1 MSSVKKLARQTA
13 IYGLSSIVGRLLNYL
28 LVPLYTRVFDTGEYG
43 VVTQLYSYIAFLNLL
58 FVFGLDT
65 AYFRYFHTEKGNPKV
80 YSSGLLSILTSSVIL
95 GLTIVLF
102 ASPLSGMIG
111 FEGGTG
117 SQFYPIYIAL
127 FGGILAF
134 DAITAL
140 PFAKLR
146 QENRAKRFATL
157 RLVNIGINI
166 GLNLFFLILLP
177 SMAKHG
183 LPSWLDWMY
192 DPSFGVGYVFVSNLL
207 ASFITLLL
215 LIPEIFGVKFE
226 FDSSLWK
233 NMIVYA
239 FPLMIAGLAGMIN
252 ETFDRILIPILIT
265 DKADAMSQLGV
276 YGACYKLSILMTLF
290 NQTFRYAAE
299 PFFFSH
305 STKENPQATYAT
317 IMNWFVL
324 VCSFI
329 FLGIMLYLNIVQYFI
344 GEHFRSGLKVVP
356 ILLMA
361 NLCLGVYYNQSI
373 WYKLTGKTVWGAW
386 ISVIGA
392 AITLLFNFLLI
403 PKMGYMGAAW
413 TTLICYAS
421 MMVISYFLGKKHYP
435 VPYELVPFFYFIGL
449 AVGIWL
455 LSDFIHAQLGLHG
468 LVSGIV
474 NGVFLFIYIGLAWVQ
489 FRKKNG
495 YLRAS

>member
-28 LVPLYTRVFDTGEYG
+28 LVPLYTRVFDTGDYG
-43 VVTQLYSYIAFLNLL
+43 VVTQLYAYIAFLNLL
-58 FVFGLDT
+58 FVYGLDT
-65 AYFRYFHTEKGNPKV
+65 AFFRFTHSEKGNPKV
-80 YSSGLLSILTSSVIL
+80 YSSGMMSLMISSVIL
-95 GLTIVLF
+95 GLGIVLF
-102 ASPLSGMIG
+102 RNPLSFIIG
-111 FEGGTG
+111 VDGQSG
-117 SQFYPIYIAL
+117 SEFFPTYIAL
-127 FGGILAF
+127 FGGVLAC
-134 DAITAL
+134 DAISAL

-146 QENRAKRFATL
+146 QENRAKRFAAL
-157 RLVNIGINI
+157 RLINIGINI
-166 GLNLFFLILLP
+166 GLNLFFLVLLP
-177 SMAKHG
+177 SLAKSG
-183 LPSWLDWMY
+183 MPSWLDWMY
-192 DPSFGVGYVFVSNLL
+192 LKGFGVGYVFLSNFIASFFTLVLL
-207 ASFITLLL
+207 A
-215 LIPEIFGVKFE
+215 PEIFGVKYE
-226 FDSSLWK
+226 FDKELWK

-252 ETFDRILIPILIT
+252 ETFDRVLIPYLIT
-265 DKADAMSQLGV
+265 NKTEAMSQLGI

-305 STKENPQATYAT
+305 ASKENPQATYAT
-317 IMNWFVL
+317 VMNWFVF

-329 FLGIMLYLNIVQYFI
+329 FLGIMLYLDVVKYFI
-344 GEHFRSGLKVVP
+344 GENFRAGLKVVP
-356 ILLMA
+356 VLLMA

-373 WYKLTGKTVWGAW
+373 WYKLTGKTIWGAW

-392 AITLLFNFLLI
+392 AITLLFNFILI
-403 PKMGYMGAAW
+403 PVMGYMGAAW

-421 MMVISYFLGKKHYP
+421 MMIISYFLGKKYYP

-449 AVGIWL
+449 SVVLWL
-455 LSDFIHAQLGLHG
+455 AGDALTTYLHLGN
-468 LVSGIV
+468 VATFVV
-474 NGVFLFIYIGLAWVQ
+474 NTIFLLLFISLAWIQ